1 MVKFGSD
8 TAELIKSRDEIELMR
23 KAGRELAAVCRKLV
37 ELVHPGIS
45 TYELD
50 KVARHLIESAGAKP
64 AFLGYHGYPA
74 SICASINEE
83 IVHGI
88 PSRKRTLHEGDLI
101 SIDIGLILHGFFSD
115 MAVTVPVGQVDP
127 EIERLIAVTKR
138 ALEVGI
144 AAAKPGKRVGEIS
157 SAVEK
162 YVEGEGFSVVR
173 EYTGHGIGRQM
184 HEDPRIPNY
193 GKPTDGIRLK
203 PGMALAIEPMVNVGG
218 WQTELM
224 SDGWT
229 VLTLDRKP
237 SAHYEHT
244 IALTEDGAEI
254 LTV

>member
-1 MVKFGSD
+1 MSKFGLD
-8 TAELIKSRDEIELMR
+8 NAELIKSHDEIELMR
-23 KAGRELAAVCRKLV
+23 KSGHALAAVCRQL
-37 ELVHPGIS
+37 EGLVHPGIS

-50 KVARHLIESAGAKP
+50 KVARDLIETAGAKA

-74 SICASINEE
+74 SICTSINEE

-88 PSRKRTLHEGDLI
+88 PSRKRFLREGDLI
-101 SIDIGLILHGFFSD
+101 SIDMGLILHGFFSD
-115 MAVTVPVGQVDP
+115 MAVTLPVGQVDP
-127 EIERLIAVTKR
+127 EIERLIAATKR

-144 AAAKPGKRVGEIS
+144 AAAKPGKRMGEIS
-157 SAVEK
+157 SAIEK
-162 YVEGEGFSVVR
+162 YVTGEGFSVVR

-184 HEDPRIPNY
+184 HEDPKVPNF

-203 PGMALAIEPMVNVGG
+203 SGMVLAIEPMVNIGT

-224 SDGWT
+224 PDEWT

-237 SAHYEHT
+237 SAHFEHT
-244 IALTEDGAEI
+244 VALTEDGADI